1 MKLFHF
7 SEDPSIAIFEPRQ
20 LEYRL
25 NEPAMVWAVDE
36 FHAPHYF
43 LPRDCPRVC
52 VWPQEST
59 TEEDRRQFFGHS
71 KTDHLI
77 AVEAGWL
84 KRIGTAHIYRYTFNP
99 ENFDLYDT
107 NAGYYTSTQTVK
119 PISIDRIDDLISAIT
134 SLGIEFRITPSLLPL
149 RDSILASTVNF
160 SMIRMK
166 FANQA

>member
-7 SEDPSIAIFEPRQ
+7 SEEPDIAIFEPRQ

-43 LPRDCPRVC
+43 LPRDCLRVC
-52 VWPQEST
+52 IWPQEDT
-59 TEEDRRQFFGHS
+59 TEEDSQRFFGHS
-71 KTDHLI
+71 RTNHII
-77 AVEAGWL
+77 AVETGWL
-84 KRIGTAHIYRYTFNP
+84 EQIRNTQLYQYTFDP
-99 ENFDLYDT
+99 EDFDLYDS

-119 PISIDRIDDLISAIT
+119 PTSIDPIDDLIQRIASR
-134 SLGIEFRITPSLLPL
+134 GIEFRITPSLLPL

-166 FANQA
+166 YANQA